1 MNSKLAAKFHKDFQD
16 LPEDIQALARQA
28 YRLWRQNPW
37 HSGLQFKQVH
47 PSRPYYSV
55 RIGAHW
61 RAVGEKAGNEIT
73 WFWIGSHAEYDALL
87 KQL

>member
-1 MNSKLAAKFHKDFQD
+1 VTSKLAAKFRKDFND

-28 YRLWRQNPW
+28 YRLWRQDPR
-37 HSGLQFKQVH
+37 HGSLRFKQVH

-61 RAVGEKAGNEIT
+61 RAVGEKDGNEIT
-73 WFWIGSHAEYDALL
+73 WFWIGPHAEYDGLL
-87 KQL
+87 RQL